1 MDKTDNS
8 IPQTKK
14 EVFQQLDSML
24 TDEQKQEMMT
34 VSDSIAYHFSL
45 GLWIRNNWIHG
56 QDEDQVRH
64 LAGEFR
70 MKIDDFILFDPDELS
85 NRIIASYIKHL
96 NNGDKSIE

>member
-1 MDKTDNS
+1 MVT
-8 IPQTKK
+8 QTKK
-14 EVFQQLDSML
+14 EAFQQLDSML

-34 VSDSIAYHFSL
+34 VSGSIAYHFSL

-70 MKIDDFILFDPDELS
+70 MKIDDFIPFQLDDLS
-85 NRIIASYIKHL
+85 DKIITSYMKYL
-96 NNGDKSIE
+96 KDT